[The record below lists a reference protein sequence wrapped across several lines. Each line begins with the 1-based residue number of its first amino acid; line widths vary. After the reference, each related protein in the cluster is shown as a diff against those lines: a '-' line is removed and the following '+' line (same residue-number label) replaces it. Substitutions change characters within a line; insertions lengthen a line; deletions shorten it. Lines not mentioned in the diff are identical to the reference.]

1 MVAGPAAGDAV
12 ARARRLPSLRIGLHL
27 VLVDGPPLLPPE
39 RIPDLVDA
47 RARLRSDVASAG
59 VSMFLRPG
67 VRRQL
72 AAEIEAQFRAFKAT
86 GLALDHVNA
95 HHHFHLHPTV
105 NAQML
110 AIGERYGM
118 RAVRVPWEAKR
129 LLAGIDPRTPRHRG
143 HWLEAPWV
151 AVLRNRVRRRG
162 LTAADWVFGLA
173 WSGAMT
179 EARLAGVLRQLPDG
193 LTEIYSHPATSAAF
207 PGAASGYRYADEL
220 AALTAPGLKELL
232 RATGAKSGGYGD
244 FLRR

>member
-12 ARARRLPSLRIGLHL
+12 ARACRLPSLRIGLHL

-47 RARLRSDVASAG
+47 RGRLRSDIASAG
-59 VSMFLRPG
+59 VGIFLRPS

-86 GLALDHVNA
+86 GLPLDHVNA

-105 NAQML
+105 SAHLL
-110 AIGERYGM
+110 AIGERFGM

-129 LLAGIDPRTPRHRG
+129 LLAGIEPRAARSQ
-143 HWLEAPWV
+143 WLEAPWV
-151 AVLRNRVRRRG
+151 AVLRNRVRRHG
-162 LTAADWVFGLA
+162 LTAADRVFGLA

-179 EARLAGVLRQLPDG
+179 EPRLAGLLRQLPDG
-193 LTEIYSHPATSAAF
+193 LTEIYCHPATSAAF

-220 AALTAPGLKELL
+220 AALTAPGVKELL
-232 RATGAKSGGYGD
+232 RATGAKSGGYAD